1 MAVHTYIKQLQYEAL
16 HIEALLC
23 MYARIHVHTNVYT
36 FPVYVVYEVLPQTSK
51 MNNPTAFGYR
61 IGMYQQTMHSWLD
74 VTVVVYHYLFHL
86 HGLDY

>member
-1 MAVHTYIKQLQYEAL
+1 
-16 HIEALLC
+16 
-23 MYARIHVHTNVYT
+23 
-36 FPVYVVYEVLPQTSK
+36 

-61 IGMYQQTMHSWLD
+61 IGMYQQTMHIWLD